1 MSKSVPQPILFSWGA
16 KNGIA
21 ILKNSW
27 GEGKEGRGGE
37 GGGGIG
43 WGEGGS
49 QGRVRGPQHLKYLL
63 SVLLQ
68 KKYASSYPRL
78 TLNKQQKNLKLKYNK
93 GRKQSNKKKNFI

>member
-16 KNGIA
+16 KNGFA
-21 ILKNSW
+21 FLKNSW
-27 GEGKEGRGGE
+27 GEGKVGRGGKGGGQ

-43 WGEGGS
+43 WGEEGS
-49 QGRVRGPQHLKYLL
+49 QRLVHGPQHLKYLL

-78 TLNKQQKNLKLKYNK
+78 TLKKQ
-93 GRKQSNKKKNFI
+93 